1 MTSLFAASSVLM
13 LYPLFTYLQS
23 KVAKIWLLVLPFF
36 SCGAWN
42 RFFMKFEK
50 GWLKIHISN
59 GNLTWRHTDVC
70 AGILNV
76 TRFIYWS
83 KNCCGKNP
91 KHMPYACF

>member
-1 MTSLFAASSVLM
+1 
-13 LYPLFTYLQS
+13 
-23 KVAKIWLLVLPFF
+23 
-36 SCGAWN
+36 
-42 RFFMKFEK
+42 MKFEK